1 MKVSKF
7 SGLGYIS
14 LCLNLLG
21 RVKTLIFLL
30 RMMSQMSNL
39 HTLLIYISTI
49 MIFSLR
55 LLLPFYYSCFIT
67 AFRKGYSCDYR
78 PFY

>member
-1 MKVSKF
+1 
-7 SGLGYIS
+7 
-14 LCLNLLG
+14 
-21 RVKTLIFLL
+21 
-30 RMMSQMSNL
+30 MMSQMSNL

>member
-1 MKVSKF
+1 M
-7 SGLGYIS
+7 
-14 LCLNLLG
+14 CLNLLG

-67 AFRKGYSCDYR
+67 AFRKGVRRSPVGR
-78 PFY
+78 PPVIARGRV